1 MAVSVLAP
9 WSLHIGKI
17 CNGCVCVGS
26 MVHYTMV
33 GSVTGVPVFNRQRM
47 RKTVVAAE
55 DEGSG
60 SSMQGIQDY
69 HRDSVPDPG
78 HLQHFASVNVTRS

>member
-1 MAVSVLAP
+1 MCLCWLHCPLHEGGVS
-9 WSLHIGKI
+9 
-17 CNGCVCVGS
+17 NGCVCVGS

-33 GSVTGVPVFNRQRM
+33 GSITGVPVFNRQRV
-47 RKTVVAAE
+47 RKTVDAE
-55 DEGSG
+55 DGGSG